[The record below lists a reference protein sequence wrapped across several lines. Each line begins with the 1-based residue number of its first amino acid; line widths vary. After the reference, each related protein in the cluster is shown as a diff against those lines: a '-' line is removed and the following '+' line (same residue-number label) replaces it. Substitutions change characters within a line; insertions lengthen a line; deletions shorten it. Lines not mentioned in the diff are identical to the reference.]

1 MNRKINASRERKKIC
16 SRVSA
21 RVKTQS
27 LSVSRP
33 NKWLSKTAQWNEA
46 FHSPDVWNYF
56 TIKRC
61 QSRWRTLNAGLSALK
76 ASTDARACRRWW
88 LTDCNPNQPADLK
101 TNVASGANF
110 VTATLQSRRESH
122 DKNHSLKKGTATR
135 PTAPDGDKWLELI
148 CRRRWKMVSDINN

>member
-61 QSRWRTLNAGLSALK
+61 QSRWRTLNA
-76 ASTDARACRRWW
+76 ACRPWKR
-88 LTDCNPNQPADLK
+88 LRTRERAAADDWQTVIRTSPRILK
-101 TNVASGANF
+101 QT
-110 VTATLQSRRESH
+110 SRPGLISSPRHFKVDGSRTTKIILLKRE
-122 DKNHSLKKGTATR
+122 R
-135 PTAPDGDKWLELI
+135 PRG
-148 CRRRWKMVSDINN
+148 RRRLMETNDSS